1 MWRERGSR
9 IGAFREPALSDE
21 VIGSRDAQTTTPEAW
36 REHEIVRRRVLTL
49 AGILIIAALLAS
61 CGGGDKKLDLRL
73 RLEAGKSYGTK
84 MVADQ
89 IITQTLGGQTQIMTQ
104 SIGMAYTYD
113 VQGVETDGT
122 MRVKVTYDWVR
133 VAQDGPMG
141 SFSYD
146 SAHAPA
152 TIPEAARAY
161 TALVGQG
168 FFLQLRPNG
177 EIVDVQGVDQMLAHM
192 LDAMGVPAG
201 SERDELEASLRS
213 QFGNEAL
220 KESFEKAALF
230 YPDKPVAVGDSWSKD
245 ISLET
250 GMPMVLATTWTLKA
264 RKDGVAV
271 VETRSDVRRN
281 PEAKPVEMAG
291 MTIAY
296 ELSGEQSGS
305 MELDEKTGWL
315 LNGTMKQNLAGQISA
330 MGMTWPMTVVSD
342 IRFEPWGK

>member
-1 MWRERGSR
+1 M
-9 IGAFREPALSDE
+9 
-21 VIGSRDAQTTTPEAW
+21 
-36 REHEIVRRRVLTL
+36 RRRILTL

-73 RLEAGKSYGTK
+73 HLEAGKAYGVK
-84 MVADQ
+84 MIADQ
-89 IITQTLGGQTQIMTQ
+89 TITQTLGGQTQTMFQTV
-104 SIGMAYTYD
+104 GVAYTYD
-113 VQGVETDGT
+113 VQSVESDGT

-146 SAHAPA
+146 SANPPA
-152 TIPEAARAY
+152 TIPEAALVY

-168 FFLQLRPNG
+168 FFMHLRPNG
-177 EIVDVQGVDQMLAHM
+177 EIVDVQGVDEMLAHM
-192 LDAMGVPAG
+192 LDTMGAPPG

-213 QFGNEAL
+213 QFGSEAL
-220 KESFEKAALF
+220 KESFEKATLF
-230 YPDKPVAVGDSWSKD
+230 YPDKPVAVGESWSRN
-245 ISLET
+245 IALET

-271 VETRSDVRRN
+271 VEIRSDVQRN

-296 ELSGEQSGS
+296 ELSGEQSGT

-330 MGMTWPMTVVSD
+330 MGMTWPITVLSD
-342 IRFEPWGK
+342 IRFEPWER